1 MKIIDLINQP
11 SIDDSLKIGY
21 LGQSGYVLKKNDYTI
36 LIDPYLSNYIEDSNG
51 LKDERM
57 IRNFP
62 PIIKPEE
69 INSVDI
75 VLCTHGHHDHMDPWT
90 LENIKPTFK
99 LYCTN
104 KLHLSVSFFCFSII
118 SKSSESNKFIKIP
131 QSIQAYY

>member
-57 IRNFP
+57 KRNFP
-62 PIIKPEE
+62 PIIRPEE
-69 INSVDI
+69 INSVDV
-75 VLCTHGHHDHMDPWT
+75 VLFAH
-90 LENIKPTFK
+90 
-99 LYCTN
+99 
-104 KLHLSVSFFCFSII
+104 S
-118 SKSSESNKFIKIP
+118 
-131 QSIQAYY
+131 